1 MGSPKL
7 ESFLY
12 ESLSLWFSN
21 LFFFHLCLPTRSSS
35 SSSSYSSTIT
45 SGSGGTTTTSYKILI
60 LHNPFNFPFVVKNV
74 MKSLFI
80 SDEMRNLIEEEKEE
94 EENVVRR
101 LDLFSSFISSIAFLP
116 IFYPVPHLFSF

>member
-1 MGSPKL
+1 
-7 ESFLY
+7 
-12 ESLSLWFSN
+12 
-21 LFFFHLCLPTRSSS
+21 
-35 SSSSYSSTIT
+35 
-45 SGSGGTTTTSYKILI
+45 
-60 LHNPFNFPFVVKNV
+60 